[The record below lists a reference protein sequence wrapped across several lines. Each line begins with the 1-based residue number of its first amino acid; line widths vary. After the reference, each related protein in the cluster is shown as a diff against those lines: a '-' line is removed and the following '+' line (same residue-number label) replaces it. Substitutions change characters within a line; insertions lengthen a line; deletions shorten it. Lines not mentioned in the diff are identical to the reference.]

1 MKEESERERKERR
14 TEGKERK
21 KERKKGEGKAVN
33 IASETRP
40 KTGIQTPAGK
50 EQMQNCDFLFG
61 KDRAALRQANASK
74 PG

>member
-1 MKEESERERKERR
+1 MRERGKREGQKGRERK
-14 TEGKERK
+14 
-21 KERKKGEGKAVN
+21 RKKGEGKAVN